1 MKIFFFL
8 IIFILTVNCS
18 FDKKSGIWKN
28 SSEIINK
35 KSDTFKDFENITS
48 NKKKIFN
55 EIVKIKNDFKF
66 NINTE
71 ITSDRWLEIY
81 YNLNNNYPNFSFNGE
96 NKILHKSKKISRY
109 ELNKNILYLN
119 NIVIIS
125 DIKGN
130 IIFYS
135 LESKKILN
143 KYNFYKKQYKNIKKK
158 LNLFLKN
165 NYLYI
170 SDNIGYLY
178 VFDLLE
184 NKIVWAKKFNI
195 PFRSNIK
202 IVEDKLYLADEN
214 NTLLIINSLNGNII
228 RRIPTEELLIKNEF
242 INNISSNNKSIFYLN
257 TFGSLYSIDKNNLR
271 LNWFLNINQSEINN
285 FESIFSSKEIQI
297 VNDNLI
303 ILNNQNLQVLNVN
316 NGSIKHLFPINS
328 SVSPVV
334 INDYIFIISKNNLL
348 ISIDSSTGKII
359 YSLDVDAEIAKFLK
373 SRKKNKTYIKSLK
386 LINSQIY
393 MFLENSYLVK
403 FDLTGNLIDIMK
415 LPSKL
420 NSRLLFINNNI
431 MYINKS
437 NKIIL
442 LN

>member
-1 MKIFFFL
+1 MSKNKILSWRYFFFL
-8 IIFILTVNCS
+8 IFFILTVNCS

-109 ELNKNILYLN
+109 ELNRNILYLN

-158 LNLFLKN
+158 LNF
-165 NYLYI
+165 
-170 SDNIGYLY
+170 
-178 VFDLLE
+178 F
-184 NKIVWAKKFNI
+184 
-195 PFRSNIK
+195 
-202 IVEDKLYLADEN
+202 
-214 NTLLIINSLNGNII
+214 
-228 RRIPTEELLIKNEF
+228 
-242 INNISSNNKSIFYLN
+242 
-257 TFGSLYSIDKNNLR
+257 
-271 LNWFLNINQSEINN
+271 
-285 FESIFSSKEIQI
+285 
-297 VNDNLI
+297 
-303 ILNNQNLQVLNVN
+303 
-316 NGSIKHLFPINS
+316 
-328 SVSPVV
+328 
-334 INDYIFIISKNNLL
+334 
-348 ISIDSSTGKII
+348 
-359 YSLDVDAEIAKFLK
+359 
-373 SRKKNKTYIKSLK
+373 
-386 LINSQIY
+386 
-393 MFLENSYLVK
+393 
-403 FDLTGNLIDIMK
+403 
-415 LPSKL
+415 
-420 NSRLLFINNNI
+420 
-431 MYINKS
+431 
-437 NKIIL
+437 
-442 LN
+442 

>member
-48 NKKKIFN
+48 NKKKFFN
-55 EIVKIKNDFKF
+55 EIVKINNDFKF

-81 YNLNNNYPNFSFNGE
+81 YNLNNNYPNFSFNSE

-158 LNLFLKN
+158 LNFFLKN

-303 ILNNQNLQVLNVN
+303 ILSNQNLQVLNVN

-373 SRKKNKTYIKSLK
+373 SRKKNKTYIKSLR